1 MIKLSRMTDY
11 AIVVMAQMSTQDG
24 LSTAS
29 RLAADTGVPEPSV
42 AKLLKKLAREG
53 LVKSYRGVNGGYA
66 LERDA
71 KDINVEEIIAA
82 LDGPIAIAACVDGGA
97 DDCVAENLCP
107 VRGNW
112 NKVNDAIRNALQD
125 VSLADLIET
134 QTSCACGKAKSDCGS
149 AETLTPIQVQGA
161 SN

>member
-29 RLAADTGVPEPSV
+29 RLAAETGVPEPSV

-53 LVKSYRGVNGGYA
+53 LVRSYRGVNGGYA
-66 LERDA
+66 LERNA
-71 KDINVEEIIAA
+71 ADINVEEVIAA
-82 LDGPIAIAACVDGGA
+82 LDGPIAITACVDGGA
-97 DDCVAENLCP
+97 GDCVAENECP

-112 NKVNDAIRNALQD
+112 TKVNDAIRMALRE
-125 VSLADLIET
+125 VSLAELIE
-134 QTSCACGKAKSDCGS
+134 SKCACGKETGCKSS
-149 AETLTPIQVQGA
+149 AALTQIEIQGTG
-161 SN
+161 N